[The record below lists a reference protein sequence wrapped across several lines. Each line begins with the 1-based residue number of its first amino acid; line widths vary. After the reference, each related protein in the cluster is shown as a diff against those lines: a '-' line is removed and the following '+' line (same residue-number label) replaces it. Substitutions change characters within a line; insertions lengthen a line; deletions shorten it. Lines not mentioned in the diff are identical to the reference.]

1 MVGVYTP
8 RSSSVIYRY
17 SARIVS
23 CSFKVSSAFAST
35 AELSAVNVSAGR
47 VLSLEGYPGVF
58 QTPPRHARALAALT
72 TPDGRRRQ

>member
-1 MVGVYTP
+1 MRP
-8 RSSSVIYRY
+8 Q
-17 SARIVS
+17 
-23 CSFKVSSAFAST
+23 VSSAFAST

-72 TPDGRRRQ
+72 TPDGRRRM